1 MERSACE
8 RRVYRLATLLTG
20 SPRAAVAIVESV
32 VDAQPDL
39 GALDSA
45 HLDRLTVLRSRESA
59 AAALALDGAP
69 RRLADALAE
78 LPFQAREAWIF
89 RRLYRVEDR
98 EAARAMD
105 CSVTAADRHLERAD
119 IELTETLGSEP
130 DAAIEAF
137 RRYTLTLD
145 LPGPVRRRRRMR
157 DRQRRALW
165 LIVLAGVALGAIAG
179 LLWIAS
185 VVG

>member
-1 MERSACE
+1 MERAACE

-20 SPRAAVAIVESV
+20 SPRAAVAIVEAV

-45 HLDRLTVLRSRESA
+45 HLDRLTVLRSRERDA
-59 AAALALDGAP
+59 AAIALEGAP

-89 RRLYRVEDR
+89 RRLYRVDQR

-119 IELTETLGSEP
+119 IELNETLGPEP
-130 DAAIEAF
+130 DASIEAF

-145 LPGPVRRRRRMR
+145 LPHPVRRRRRLR
-157 DRQRRALW
+157 ERQRRAIW
-165 LIVLAGVALGAIAG
+165 LLALAAFVLGAIAG
-179 LLWIAS
+179 LLWVAS
-185 VVG
+185 RIG